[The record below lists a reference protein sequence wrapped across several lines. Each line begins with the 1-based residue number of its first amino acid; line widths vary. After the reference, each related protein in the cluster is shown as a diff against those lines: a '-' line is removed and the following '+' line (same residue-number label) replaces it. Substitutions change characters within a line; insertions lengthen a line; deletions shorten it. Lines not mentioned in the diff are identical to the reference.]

1 MQWIGPST
9 ILTSDAVETTL
20 AVIVTLILILLVG
33 WLASQLLGR
42 RLLNLFDSM
51 VQSIPLIE
59 KVYGA
64 TKQLLSVMQQK
75 PDEVQRVVLINFPH
89 DSMKAVGFVTR
100 TLTDE
105 DTGEKIAAV
114 YVPTTPNPT
123 SGYLELVPIHNVV
136 STDWTVDQAMSF
148 IISGGAVSQ
157 ETINFRRSHGA
168 PITLGEAIKKND
180 EPEGE
185 DPEVK

>member
-1 MQWIGPST
+1 M
-9 ILTSDAVETTL
+9 ETTL
-20 AVIVTLILILLVG
+20 AVVVTLLFILIIGWAAGLLV
-33 WLASQLLGR
+33 GR
-42 RLLNLFDSM
+42 RLLNLFDSV
-51 VQSIPLIE
+51 VQSIPLVE
-59 KVYGA
+59 KIYGA

-75 PDEVQRVVLINFPH
+75 PDDVQRVVLINFPH

-123 SGYLELVPIHNVV
+123 SGYLELVPIHNVI

-148 IISGGAVSQ
+148 IISGGAVS
-157 ETINFRRSHGA
+157 EDTINFRRSRGD
-168 PITLGEAIKKND
+168 PIPLDDSIGKPPPI
-180 EPEGE
+180 EPEK
-185 DPEVK
+185 D